1 MIPLI
6 LASASPRRQELLRQI
21 GLKFQVVPADVDE
34 QSQGETP
41 VQTVKELARRKAY
54 YVAEQVRNDGCIL
67 GADTVVVFEGR
78 IMGKPVDREEAVS
91 MLSSLQGNTHSVFTG
106 VCAVKKQGKEIQE
119 ILFAEETKVTIYK
132 MEMWEIETYAD
143 TLEPMDKA
151 GAYGIQGIFAKYIQC
166 IQGDY
171 NNVVGLPVSRI
182 YQEILKTEF
191 E

>member
-54 YVAEQVRNDGCIL
+54 YVTEQVRNDGCIL

-78 IMGKPVDREEAVS
+78 IMGKPGDREEAVS

-182 YQEILKTEF
+182 YQEILKEEF

>member
-67 GADTVVVFEGR
+67 GADTVVVFDGQ

-182 YQEILKTEF
+182 YQEILKAEF

>member
-54 YVAEQVRNDGCIL
+54 HVAEQVRHDGCIL

-78 IMGKPVDREEAVS
+78 IMGKPGDREEAVS

-182 YQEILKTEF
+182 YQEILKEEF

>member
-34 QSQGETP
+34 QSQGEAP

-78 IMGKPVDREEAVS
+78 IMGKPGDREEAVS

-182 YQEILKTEF
+182 YQEILKEEF

>member
-21 GLKFQVVPADVDE
+21 GLEFQVFPADVDE
-34 QSQGETP
+34 HIQGGTP
-41 VQTVKELARRKAY
+41 VQIVKELARRKAY

-67 GADTVVVFEGR
+67 GADTVVALDSQ
-78 IMGKPVDREEAVS
+78 IMGKPADREEAIS
-91 MLSSLQGNTHSVFTG
+91 MLASLQGNIHRVCTG
-106 VCAVKKQGKEIQE
+106 VCAVKKRGKEIQK
-119 ILFAEETKVTIYK
+119 ILFAEETKVSIYK
-132 MEMWEIETYAD
+132 MEMWEIEEYAD

-182 YQEILKTEF
+182 YQEILKAEF

>member
-1 MIPLI
+1 MEDINKT
-6 LASASPRRQELLRQI
+6 E
-21 GLKFQVVPADVDE
+21 DM
-34 QSQGETP
+34 
-41 VQTVKELARRKAY
+41 KECC
-54 YVAEQVRNDGCIL
+54 G
-67 GADTVVVFEGR
+67 GR
-78 IMGKPVDREEAVS
+78 
-91 MLSSLQGNTHSVFTG
+91 T
-106 VCAVKKQGKEIQE
+106 KERTE

-182 YQEILKTEF
+182 YQEILKAEF

>member
-78 IMGKPVDREEAVS
+78 IMGKPGDREEAVS

-171 NNVVGLPVSRI
+171 NNVVWLPVSRI
-182 YQEILKTEF
+182 YQEILKEEF

>member
-78 IMGKPVDREEAVS
+78 IMGKPSDREEAVS

-132 MEMWEIETYAD
+132 MEMWEIETYVD

-182 YQEILKTEF
+182 YQEILKEEF

>member
-21 GLKFQVVPADVDE
+21 GLDFQVVPADVDE
-34 QSQGETP
+34 QIHTGTP
-41 VQTVKELARRKAY
+41 VETVKELARRKAY
-54 YVAEQVRNDGCIL
+54 HVAGQVKKDACIL
-67 GADTVVVFEGR
+67 GADTVVAFGGR
-78 IMGKPVDREEAVS
+78 IMGKPADRKEAVS
-91 MLSSLQGNTHSVFTG
+91 MLSVLQGNTHSVFTG
-106 VCAVKKQGKEIQE
+106 VCAVIKEKAHIQE
-119 ILFAEETKVTIYK
+119 ILFAEETKVSIYK
-132 MEMWEIETYAD
+132 MEMWEIEEYAD

-182 YQEILKTEF
+182 YQEILKAKSA
-191 E
+191 

>member
-1 MIPLI
+1 MMPLI

-21 GLKFQVVPADVDE
+21 GLEFQVVPADVDE
-34 QSQGETP
+34 QIQGETP
-41 VQTVKELARRKAY
+41 VQTVKELARRKACH
-54 YVAEQVRNDGCIL
+54 VAEQVSNDGCIL
-67 GADTVVVFEGR
+67 GADTVVVFGGQ
-78 IMGKPVDREEAVS
+78 IMGKPADRKEAVS

-106 VCAVKKQGKEIQE
+106 VCALKKQGKETRE

-182 YQEILKTEF
+182 YQEILKAEF

>member
-67 GADTVVVFEGR
+67 GADTVVVFDGQ

-132 MEMWEIETYAD
+132 MEMWEIETYVD

-182 YQEILKTEF
+182 YQEILKEEF

>member
-78 IMGKPVDREEAVS
+78 IMGKPGDREEAVS

-143 TLEPMDKA
+143 TLEPMDNA

-182 YQEILKTEF
+182 YQEILKEEF